1 MKLLS
6 LLSSRFSVLAS
17 FRAQASLLF
26 GGLVLVLTTTLAVTV
41 YLLMARQAVSEQGQT
56 LHTQAASTSVMLAE
70 GLYERMREVDLL
82 ASSVALTQGS
92 SEAIRPHSWLPV
104 LEKMQET
111 RPQFAWLGVTDAQ
124 GTVKVAAHGL
134 LEGKDVSARPWFKAA
149 LKGPAAGDVHP
160 AKLLASLLPAQ
171 AGNEPWRFIDFSAP
185 LIDDNGTVVGVLGVH
200 GSWRW
205 AQDVIES
212 LLPQG
217 SRYEK
222 VQVFILGKDG
232 LVIHQPKEVATLDK
246 PLPLPGGLSQGAVV
260 MDWPDGGRYLTTAAR
275 VPARNALTDL
285 GWTVVV
291 RQPPEVAIK
300 LAVRV
305 QKTVILVGVVLGLL
319 GVLMVW
325 WLAGRLN
332 RPLVDMARAA
342 DRIAAGERGVRMGDM
357 GGRGDHRRVA
367 ELMQVSAAVDHMT
380 RELLQREE
388 ALVASRD
395 NLERTVHE
403 RTAEL
408 QASNAELARA
418 NAVLDNLSRHDSLT
432 KLPNRRAADERLVH
446 ELARHRRSQTPL
458 TLMVVDIDH
467 FKKINDTHGHG
478 AGDEVLAEVARR
490 MSVACRAS
498 DFVARMGGEEFLL
511 ILPDTDRRGGEAL
524 GRKVLEWVAAMP
536 VGPVARVTISVGLVS
551 VVPQGEMAPGPL
563 MEAADQALYRAK
575 NAGRNRVEVADLA

>member
-6 LLSSRFSVLAS
+6 ILSRRFSALAS
-17 FRAQASLLF
+17 FRAQSALLF
-26 GGLVLVLTTTLAVTV
+26 GGLVLVLTAILALVV
-41 YLLMARQAVSEQGQT
+41 YLLMARQAVSDQGQT

-82 ASSVALTQGS
+82 ASSAALRQDGGGV
-92 SEAIRPHSWLPV
+92 IKPDGWLPV

-124 GTVKVAAHGL
+124 GVVKVAAHGL
-134 LEGKDVSARPWFKAA
+134 LEGQDVSARPWFKAA

-160 AKLLASLLPAQ
+160 AKLLAALLPTQ
-171 AGNEPWRFIDFSAP
+171 ADNEPWRFIDFSAP
-185 LIDDNGTVVGVLGVH
+185 LIDNNGTVVGVLGVH

-217 SRYEK
+217 ARHER
-222 VQVFILGKDG
+222 VQVFILDQSGV
-232 LVIHQPKEVATLDK
+232 VIHQPKGLAGLDK
-246 PLPLPGGLSQGAVV
+246 PLSLPKGLAHGATL
-260 MDWPDGGRYLTTAAR
+260 MDWPDGRPYLTALAR

-285 GWTVVV
+285 GWAVVV

-300 LAVRV
+300 LAVQV
-305 QKTVILVGVVLGLL
+305 QKTVIAVGVVVGVL

-332 RPLVDMARAA
+332 RPLVHMARAA
-342 DRIAAGERGVRMGDM
+342 DRIAAGDRSVLMGNHRGA
-357 GGRGDHRRVA
+357 A

-380 RELLQREE
+380 RELLLREQ

-395 NLERTVHE
+395 ELERKVRE

-418 NAVLDNLSRHDSLT
+418 NTELDNLSRHDVLT
-432 KLPNRRAADERLVH
+432 KLPNRRAADERLLH
-446 ELARHRRSQTPL
+446 ELARHRRSLTPL
-458 TLMVVDIDH
+458 TVMVVDIDH
-467 FKKINDTHGHG
+467 FKAINDTHGHG
-478 AGDEVLAEVARR
+478 VGDEVLAEVARR
-490 MSVACRAS
+490 MSVTCRAS

-511 ILPDTDRRGGEAL
+511 ILPDTDQRGGESL
-524 GRKVLEWVAAMP
+524 GRKVLEWVASMP
-536 VGPVARVTISVGLVS
+536 VGPVPRVTISIGLVS
-551 VVPQGEMAPGPL
+551 VVPQGGMEPAPL
-563 MEAADQALYRAK
+563 LEAADQALYRAK
-575 NAGRNRVEVADLA
+575 NAGRNRVEVGELA

>member
-1 MKLLS
+1 M
-6 LLSSRFSVLAS
+6 
-17 FRAQASLLF
+17 
-26 GGLVLVLTTTLAVTV
+26 LVLTSTLATV
-41 YLLMARQAVSEQGQT
+41 VYVLMARQAVSDQGQT
-56 LHTQAASTSVMLAE
+56 LHTQASSTSVMLAE

-82 ASSVALTQGS
+82 ASSVALTQDGTG
-92 SEAIRPHSWLPV
+92 AIKPHSWLPV

-111 RPQFAWLGVTDAQ
+111 RPQFAWLGVTDAR

-160 AKLLASLLPAQ
+160 AKLLATLLPTQ
-171 AGNEPWRFIDFSAP
+171 ADNEPWRFIDFSAP

-217 SRYEK
+217 SRYER
-222 VQVFILGKDG
+222 VQVFILDKDG
-232 LVIHQPKEVATLDK
+232 LVIHQPKGLTGLDK
-246 PLPLPGGLSQGAVV
+246 PLGLPKAVMHGAAVI
-260 MDWPDGGRYLTTAAR
+260 DWPDGGRYLTTLAR

-285 GWTVVV
+285 GWSVVV

-305 QKTVILVGVVLGLL
+305 QKTVIVVGVMVGVL

-332 RPLVDMARAA
+332 RPLVHMARAA
-342 DRIAAGERGVRMGDM
+342 DRIAAGERGVHMGHH
-357 GGRGDHRRVA
+357 RGAA

-380 RELLQREE
+380 QELLQREQ

-395 NLERTVHE
+395 NLERMVHD

-418 NAVLDNLSRHDSLT
+418 NAELDNLSRHDALT
-432 KLPNRRAADERLVH
+432 KLPNRRAADERLLH

-458 TLMVVDIDH
+458 TVMVVDIDH
-467 FKKINDTHGHG
+467 FKKINDTFGHDV
-478 AGDEVLAEVARR
+478 GDEVLREFALRLASNVRAIDLP
-490 MSVACRAS
+490 CR
-498 DFVARMGGEEFLL
+498 FGGEEFVVVM
-511 ILPDTDRRGGEAL
+511 PDTQLADAL
-524 GRKVLEWVAAMP
+524 RIAERIRNHVAGSP
-536 VGPVARVTISVGLVS
+536 FKVGPTKEQLTVTISVGVS
-551 VVPQGEMAPGPL
+551 ATLGADDTP
-563 MEAADQALYRAK
+563 EALLKRADQGVYQAK
-575 NAGRNRVEVADLA
+575 ASGRNAVVGKAA